1 VTPRPLT
8 DDERRAAAQLGQGAT
23 QQAVA
28 DELGVS
34 VKTVRR
40 LTKREDFAALTE
52 EARRPTDDAPDD
64 GGRRRADDPDDD
76 EPLQILRE
84 AMQARHPKTG
94 LPLLSAQ
101 KAAVAY
107 ANLRAAKAQEEGASF
122 AKVERVLLT
131 GDESFDREVAAILD
145 SKLPNETVY
154 IVIAARDAG
163 ERATAAHVIG
173 LTDGP
178 WRPSRPVDPAS
189 PGDQPTADEPP
200 RGRGE

>member
-8 DDERRAAAQLGQGAT
+8 DDECRAAAQLGQGAT

-40 LTKREDFAALTE
+40 LTGREDFAALVE
-52 EARRPTDDAPDD
+52 EARSEPPDDGDRPTDDI
-64 GGRRRADDPDDD
+64 GDD

-122 AKVERVLLT
+122 AKVERVVLT
-131 GDESFDREVAAILD
+131 GDESFDREVAGILD
-145 SKLPNETVY
+145 SKPPNETVY

-163 ERATAAHVIG
+163 KKAKGAHIIG
-173 LTDGP
+173 LSEGP
-178 WRPSRPVDPAS
+178 WRPSRPDEPA
-189 PGDQPTADEPP
+189 PLVDQPTPDEPVS
-200 RGRGE
+200 GRRE

>member
-1 VTPRPLT
+1 MTPRPLT
-8 DDERRAAAQLGQGAT
+8 DDERRAAAKLGRGAT

-40 LTKREDFAALTE
+40 LSGREDFAALVE
-52 EARRPTDDAPDD
+52 QARSQPPDAADTDRRTDDL
-64 GGRRRADDPDDD
+64 DDD

-84 AMQARHPKTG
+84 VMTGRNPKTG
-94 LPLLSAQ
+94 LLTAVAM

-122 AKVERVLLT
+122 AKVERVVLT

-145 SKLPNETVY
+145 GKPPNETVY

-163 ERATAAHVIG
+163 ERAAGAHIIG
-173 LTDGP
+173 LSEGP
-178 WRPSRPVDPAS
+178 WRPSRPDPPTS
-189 PGDQPTADEPP
+189 PGDQPIPDQPP
-200 RGRGE
+200 RGPGE